1 MSREMAPQL
10 WTGKQ
15 GLDLFLQAYADAFL
29 ADNDMTLVIKET
41 GASSFYAHNRLLPQI
56 RRLARQPKVAPVILM
71 KDPMEDSA
79 LPICPQSREVL
90 VGHDGDPK

>member
-1 MSREMAPQL
+1 MPCEMAPQP

-29 ADNDMTLVIKET
+29 ADNDVTLVVEET
-41 GASSFYAHNRLLPQI
+41 GASSFYAHNSLLPQI

-71 KDPMEDSA
+71 KDPVEDSA

-90 VGHDGDPK
+90 VDHDGDRK